1 MPVGNAAGHLFSS
14 WLNPTSVCIGALAVV
29 SAGYL
34 AAVYFAADAAR
45 LGEGELERQFRRRAL
60 AAGLVAGALAV
71 VGLLV
76 VRSDAHP
83 LYRHLVDG
91 DGLPALAVSLLAGLA
106 TLSLVYRRRFSLARY
121 TAALAVAAIIA
132 GWALAQQPLI
142 LPGLSIGQAAA
153 SNQVLVAVIVAVVT
167 GGAILFPSLALL
179 FRLVL
184 GGHFDPVPPVAQP
197 APLPALLLAA
207 ATEHGLLARVA
218 FACLLAGFGF
228 LTVANAP
235 WAHAIGVVCPLSFV
249 ALAFIAVAP
258 AQTATNTPDNGDG

>member
-1 MPVGNAAGHLFSS
+1 M
-14 WLNPTSVCIGALAVV
+14 
-29 SAGYL
+29 
-34 AAVYFAADAAR
+34 
-45 LGEGELERQFRRRAL
+45 
-60 AAGLVAGALAV
+60 
-71 VGLLV
+71 
-76 VRSDAHP
+76 RSDAHP

-184 GGHFDPVPPVAQP
+184 GGHFDPAPPVAQP

-207 ATEHGLLARVA
+207 STEHGLLARVA
-218 FACLLAGFGF
+218 FACLLAASAFS
-228 LTVANAP
+228 P
-235 WAHAIGVVCPLSFV
+235 WPTRPGRTPSVSSACSPSSPSRSLRLRRPRPPQTRRIMAMASGHGERVGTLVRLSE
-249 ALAFIAVAP
+249 VAP
-258 AQTATNTPDNGDG
+258 SRPWWRGP